1 MPEMLVY
8 VLLMYVGNVQEPNFQ
23 VHFRTLSQCSKHKLA
38 IEHQSGADFPYIFPK
53 TNRFSLVCM
62 PKIITSQ
69 QAGTEIIFH
78 DLPDV
83 KVEK

>member
-8 VLLMYVGNVQEPNFQ
+8 VLLMYVGNVQQPNFE
-23 VHFRTLSQCSKHKLA
+23 VHFRTITQCGRHKLA
-38 IEHQSGADFPYIFPK
+38 LERQTGDAFPYMNPK
-53 TNRFSLVCM
+53 TNKFSLVCM
-62 PKIITSQ
+62 PKIIRSE

-83 KVEK
+83 KVKD

>member
-8 VLLMYVGNVQEPNFQ
+8 VLLMYVGNVQDTSFQ
-23 VHFRTLSQCSKHKLA
+23 VHFRTISQCSRHKLA
-38 IEHQSGADFPYIFPK
+38 IERQTGDDFPYIHPK
-53 TNRFSLVCM
+53 TNKFSLVCM
-62 PKIITSQ
+62 PKIITSE

>member
-62 PKIITSQ
+62 PKIVSSQ
-69 QAGTEIIFH
+69 EAGTKIIFH

-83 KVEK
+83 PVKD

>member
-8 VLLMYVGNVQEPNFQ
+8 VLLMYVGGVQEPSFE
-23 VHFRTLSQCSKHKLA
+23 VHFRTLSQCAKHKLA
-38 IEHQSGADFPYIFPK
+38 IEHQSGDDFPYIFPK

-62 PKIITSQ
+62 PKVITSR

-83 KVEK
+83 AVDD

>member
-8 VLLMYVGNVQEPNFQ
+8 VLLMYVGGVEEPNFR
-23 VHFRTLSQCSKHKLA
+23 VHFRTLSQCAKHKVA
-38 IEHQSGADFPYIFPK
+38 IEHQSGDDFPYIFPK

-62 PKIITSQ
+62 PKIITSK

-83 KVEK
+83 VADK